1 MGKGAAAGAA
11 AGTAVMPGWGT
22 AIGAVAGGT
31 MGLIEASK
39 QAAAGREA
47 ERAAAAAAAKSE
59 QLQETNFLGA
69 VQVPVQAYEQGLRAT
84 TANQMQA
91 LTALAEAGPRELAG
105 GVGRINEVGNNQANE
120 VTNQLADRLYNLD
133 VAQANEAGQTNDA
146 MAKISLERAMGAQ
159 KAAMAAQLART
170 QALGS
175 AVQGFGSALVA
186 GENMLTPVYG
196 KEKDDVSSQ
205 IPKIPGVVIPNTQ
218 AQPAPNMQGLLQQQT
233 MSPNPLTQ
241 GAMGNTSNDQ
251 MQNIMQILMSNPQ
264 LLNMLKQ

>member
-1 MGKGAAAGAA
+1 MGAGASGASGAGGGVGGGAAAAA
-11 AGTAVMPGWGT
+11 GWGT

-47 ERAAAAAAAKSE
+47 ERVAEAAAAKAE

-69 VQVPVQAYEQGLRAT
+69 VQVPVQAYQQGLNRA
-84 TANQMQA
+84 TANQMQSIAA
-91 LTALAEAGPRELAG
+91 LQEAGSRELAG
-105 GVGRINEVGNNQANE
+105 GIGRVDIVGNEQINE

-133 VAQANEAGQTNDA
+133 IAQANEAGQTNDA

-186 GENMLTPVYG
+186 GENMLTPVY
-196 KEKDDVSSQ
+196 KEGADTVASQ
-205 IPKIPGVVIPNTQ
+205 MPKMPGVMIPNAQAPQIENTQ
-218 AQPAPNMQGLLQQQT
+218 LQGLA
-233 MSPNPLTQ
+233 SPEV
-241 GAMGNTSNDQ
+241 
-251 MQNIMQILMSNPQ
+251 QNIIQMLMKNPQ
-264 LLNMLKQ
+264 ILNMLR